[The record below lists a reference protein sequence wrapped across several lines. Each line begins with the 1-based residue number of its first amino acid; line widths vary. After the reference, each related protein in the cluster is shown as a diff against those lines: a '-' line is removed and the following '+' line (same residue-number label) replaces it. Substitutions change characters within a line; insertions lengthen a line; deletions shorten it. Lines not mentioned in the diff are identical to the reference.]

1 MFALMKN
8 LGFLFLSLLLSLR
21 VAGGNLPA
29 SVHFSNFLSPEK
41 GPYVEALLQ
50 FRGISLTY
58 GAAQP
63 SGFQAGVRVNITFSK
78 GDTIVGFAKTQVM
91 GPVLSDTTGIL
102 PDFLHVE
109 RIALPAGTYQLE
121 ITLTDVHRNSRVFK
135 HNQTYPISIN
145 PNQSGFSS
153 LQLLKGAEASSA
165 AGPMVKN
172 GLALDPM
179 VSNFVPGSMESITV
193 YGELYGSERVIP
205 AGEKFV
211 LVHRLVADDKTQN
224 TQDYIS
230 YKRYDAKGVLPFV
243 HTFDVKKLPSGNYEW
258 LVELRDARNEQKA
271 SQRVFFQRSNPQ
283 PALAMPSISRE
294 FPADSTF
301 AFSVHN
307 LDSIK
312 DFIACT
318 RPIANR
324 DEISTSKN
332 VLASKDLLLCQK
344 FFLGFWL
351 KRSGTAPGKA
361 WSDYKAKVDEVN
373 DMFSTSIQKGYA
385 TDRGRVYLQYGK
397 PDARNTFEQDAGTY
411 PYEIWQYYKLH
422 NRTNRRFIFYNRELA
437 TNRWVLLHS
446 DAIGERQEPNW
457 QMVLQQRSEFNNNT
471 DVQQGRDYFGNRIN
485 ENFSTPR

>member
-1 MFALMKN
+1 
-8 LGFLFLSLLLSLR
+8 
-21 VAGGNLPA
+21 
-29 SVHFSNFLSPEK
+29 
-41 GPYVEALLQ
+41 
-50 FRGISLTY
+50 
-58 GAAQP
+58 
-63 SGFQAGVRVNITFSK
+63 
-78 GDTIVGFAKTQVM
+78 
-91 GPVLSDTTGIL
+91 
-102 PDFLHVE
+102 
-109 RIALPAGTYQLE
+109 
-121 ITLTDVHRNSRVFK
+121 
-135 HNQTYPISIN
+135 
-145 PNQSGFSS
+145 
-153 LQLLKGAEASSA
+153 
-165 AGPMVKN
+165 
-172 GLALDPM
+172 
-179 VSNFVPGSMESITV
+179 
-193 YGELYGSERVIP
+193 
-205 AGEKFV
+205 
-211 LVHRLVADDKTQN
+211 
-224 TQDYIS
+224 
-230 YKRYDAKGVLPFV
+230 
-243 HTFDVKKLPSGNYEW
+243 
-258 LVELRDARNEQKA
+258 
-271 SQRVFFQRSNPQ
+271 
-283 PALAMPSISRE
+283 MPSISRE